1 MTLATD
7 LLRDAILGSATS
19 QDVPRAVRV
28 EGTDA
33 RANTTTTHTMSVG
46 DTFNGSI
53 GRGGDADWVRVNL
66 QPGVYV
72 VTLNGNGANSL
83 SDPYLRIHSAN
94 GAVIASN
101 DDGGSGLN
109 SRAVVTIAQAG
120 TYYLDA
126 AAYSWSDSGGY
137 SLRIA
142 TNTVPTYTIP
152 QIARQLTDGFWQ
164 DRGETRRAF
173 DVDPGEVLKVD
184 ISGLNADGRRL
195 AVAALQA
202 WTDATGIRFNTN
214 PASGTADIVIDD
226 RYSGA
231 YATST
236 TFGGTIDSSSVNIG
250 LDWLRA
256 YGSGFATYSFQTYI
270 HEIGHALGLG
280 HAGNYNGSASFGVDN
295 LFRNDSWQASVMSYF
310 SQDENP
316 YIHADTAFVTSAMMA
331 DVAAMRVLYGHADL
345 RTGNTIYGEH
355 SNAGG
360 NYTRISNLLA
370 SPATRN
376 DITFTI
382 VDDGG
387 VDTLDLR
394 SDTTNQR
401 IVMAGGGISD
411 AYGLVGNISI
421 MTDTRLENLQA
432 GSGNDRVSG
441 NAFNNTIWGN
451 AGNDVLNGGGGN
463 DTLIGGAGRDTL
475 VGGIGNDVYHVDALD
490 VIVEQA
496 NGGIDLVNSA
506 ASFTLGSALEQLRLT
521 GTAAINGTG
530 NAEANVIY
538 GNANANQL
546 RGLGGNDMLSGNAGN
561 DSLWGGAGAD
571 VFLFNAGRD
580 RIMDFQ
586 NDIDTIQIDDA
597 LWGGAPRSVAQVLR
611 LATVADGDVVFNFG
625 NGHSLTVENL
635 TNIQALAN
643 DLIII

>member
-1 MTLATD
+1 M
-7 LLRDAILGSATS
+7 
-19 QDVPRAVRV
+19 
-28 EGTDA
+28 
-33 RANTTTTHTMSVG
+33 
-46 DTFNGSI
+46 
-53 GRGGDADWVRVNL
+53 
-66 QPGVYV
+66 
-72 VTLNGNGANSL
+72 
-83 SDPYLRIHSAN
+83 
-94 GAVIASN
+94 
-101 DDGGSGLN
+101 
-109 SRAVVTIAQAG
+109 
-120 TYYLDA
+120 
-126 AAYSWSDSGGY
+126 
-137 SLRIA
+137 
-142 TNTVPTYTIP
+142 
-152 QIARQLTDGFWQ
+152 
-164 DRGETRRAF
+164 
-173 DVDPGEVLKVD
+173 
-184 ISGLNADGRRL
+184 
-195 AVAALQA
+195 
-202 WTDATGIRFNTN
+202 
-214 PASGTADIVIDD
+214 
-226 RYSGA
+226 
-231 YATST
+231 
-236 TFGGTIDSSSVNIG
+236 
-250 LDWLRA
+250 
-256 YGSGFATYSFQTYI
+256 
-270 HEIGHALGLG
+270 
-280 HAGNYNGSASFGVDN
+280 
-295 LFRNDSWQASVMSYF
+295 
-310 SQDENP
+310 
-316 YIHADTAFVTSAMMA
+316 
-331 DVAAMRVLYGHADL
+331 
-345 RTGNTIYGEH
+345 
-355 SNAGG
+355 
-360 NYTRISNLLA
+360 
-370 SPATRN
+370 
-376 DITFTI
+376 
-382 VDDGG
+382 DDGG

-496 NGGIDLVNSA
+496 NGGVDLVNSA
-506 ASFTLGSALEQLRLT
+506 ASFTLGTALEQLRLT